1 MLLLRSKLFPEIRDL
16 GEAAFSFKFE
26 ESELLEKMTE
36 GYSPET
42 QPQYY
47 TEHCWDVENRGA
59 VGETTFHVCFLQGS
73 PTHL

>member
-1 MLLLRSKLFPEIRDL
+1 MLRSKLFPEIRDL
-16 GEAAFSFKFE
+16 GESAFSFKFE

-42 QPQYY
+42 HPEYY

-73 PTHL
+73 PTHM